1 MALYTPEFLAAARH
15 GYEDTDQPMTAL
27 AAELG
32 IGITTLQTLVRKHGW
47 TPRSQRMRDSPPA
60 LQLLGEAQA
69 LASQSAHSRDS
80 GNPVLADDKHD
91 GKDGLGP
98 RLRGDERENASAA
111 KQVTPTPTLPLA
123 GGGSAPTPAPA
134 PITTTPAPTAPSLT
148 PVERLEALVVKE
160 LEAEEAMRA
169 ELALRP
175 RTRHD
180 AERCAR
186 TLSVL
191 TQTLQTLLK
200 MRTGGAGESNSV
212 PYDDMP
218 EDMDAFR
225 HELAR
230 RIRIFV
236 ESRRKEKTDTEIAQ
250 ENERAMEAKREEP

>member
-1 MALYTPEFLAAARH
+1 MAQYTPEFLAAARH
-15 GYEDTDQPMTAL
+15 GYENTDQPMTAL

-32 IGITTLQTLVRKHGW
+32 IGITTLQSLVRKQGW
-47 TPRSQRMRDSPPA
+47 TQRSQRMHDSPPA
-60 LQLLGEAQA
+60 LRLLGEAQA

-80 GNPVLADDKHD
+80 GNPVLDDGKHD

-98 RLRGDERENASAA
+98 RLREDERGNPSAA
-111 KQVTPTPTLPLA
+111 KQATPTPTLPLA
-123 GGGSAPTPAPA
+123 GGGSAP
-134 PITTTPAPTAPSLT
+134 APTATTLS

-160 LEAEEAMRA
+160 LEAEEVMRA

-191 TQTLQTLLK
+191 TQTMQTLQR
-200 MRTGGAGESNSV
+200 MRGEGGGAGNSND
-212 PYDDMP
+212 YDDMP

-225 HELAR
+225 EALAR
-230 RIRIFV
+230 RIDLFV
-236 ESRRKEKTDTEIAQ
+236 ESRMGKEGTDGKTAQ
-250 ENERAMEAKREEP
+250 ENERAMADENLNQ